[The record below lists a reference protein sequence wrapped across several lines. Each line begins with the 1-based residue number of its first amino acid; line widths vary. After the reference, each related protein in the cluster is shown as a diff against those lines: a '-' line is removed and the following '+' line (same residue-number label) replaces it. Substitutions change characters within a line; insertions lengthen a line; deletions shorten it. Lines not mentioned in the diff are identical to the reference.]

1 MRRAPL
7 ALFRDFRRALGT
19 RRALLR
25 LPGWLLRRELAVLT
39 LDLERSPL
47 PPPPEVP
54 LDWSPVG
61 AAEVPLVAALNPALD
76 PAAVRRALAAGE
88 EWWLARLDGEP
99 VHFRAYATGR
109 VELPYLGRAL
119 RLEADDVLLG
129 TAYTAAGRRRRGVLA
144 AAAHWSQRHVRA
156 RGHRRMIALVAPW
169 NEAPRRV
176 AERTGFVEIGRV
188 GRWTWGPW
196 RRWFAGGAVR
206 FDESGDLRLPPH
218 PSRHQGAGRKA
229 REAKS

>member
-1 MRRAPL
+1 MRLAAL

-25 LPGWLLRRELAVLT
+25 LPGWLLRRELVVLA

-47 PPPPEVP
+47 PPASEVP
-54 LDWSPVG
+54 LDWAPVG
-61 AAEVPLVAALNPALD
+61 EAEVALVAALNPAL
-76 PAAVRRALAAGE
+76 AAAAIHRALAAGE

-119 RLEADDVLLG
+119 RLDAGDVLLG
-129 TAYTAAGRRRRGVLA
+129 TAYTAAGRRRRGILA

-156 RGHRRMIALVAPW
+156 RGYRRMIALVATW

-188 GRWTWGPW
+188 GRWTLGPW
-196 RRWFAGGAVR
+196 RRWFAAGGVR
-206 FDESGDLRLPPH
+206 FDEAGELRLPANAT
-218 PSRHQGAGRKA
+218 SDR
-229 REAKS
+229 